1 VLDPRGACE
10 VVDLASNQEHDW
22 PVSKDTRRQFSDH
35 TFLCLHSTSLGTV
48 NLVAPIDRN
57 FIDISAIIRFRL
69 CTFEW
74 PIE

>member
-1 VLDPRGACE
+1 MHMQYLIDEIYVNKPRGKKIA
-10 VVDLASNQEHDW
+10 N
-22 PVSKDTRRQFSDH
+22 TY
-35 TFLCLHSTSLGTV
+35 TSLGTV

-69 CTFEW
+69 CTFEL

>member
-1 VLDPRGACE
+1 MPNLLPRPPTIHSRITTARMAW
-10 VVDLASNQEHDW
+10 LAAAAAASE
-22 PVSKDTRRQFSDH
+22 PY
-35 TFLCLHSTSLGTV
+35 CTSLGTV

-74 PIE
+74 PIEYCRNHI